1 MAIVFS
7 AGFMLFL
14 NAIIGRSIYFG
25 VVEVSKHVGD
35 VWVSWEDLLIVCL
48 VVLGV
53 VLFLYG
59 SNYYNAVVGWAGVAL
74 TVGGIV
80 AEIVLKVLESVRKGG
95 EIS

>member
-1 MAIVFS
+1 
-7 AGFMLFL
+7 MLFL

-25 VVEVSKHVGD
+25 VVEMLKRVGD
-35 VWVSWEDLLIVCL
+35 VRVSWEDLLIVCL

-59 SNYYNAVVGWAGVAL
+59 GNYYNTVVGWAGVAL
-74 TVGGIV
+74 IVGGIV